1 MEFKLYNSYTRKK
14 ETFTPINPE
23 RVTMYA
29 CGPTVYGPG
38 HIGNG
43 RSAIVFDCLNRVLRF
58 NYDDLIYARNITDID
73 DKIINASND
82 EGVDPSVI
90 AKRYTEQYHLDF
102 KKLHILPPDIEPFAT
117 DHIIQMI
124 EFIKNLL
131 ERENAY
137 LSESHILFDIEKFS
151 NYGSLSGRK
160 IEEMIPGARIEVASY
175 KKNPSDF
182 VLWKPSLE
190 NEVGWES
197 PWGKGRPGWH
207 LECSAMIKEH
217 LGETIDIHGGGED
230 LKFPHHENE
239 IAQSVCCNGSK
250 PLANYW
256 IHNGLLRT
264 DKAKMSKSLGNFVL
278 IKDLLKEYDGEVIR
292 LAILS
297 SHYRQPLIWSN
308 DLLDQSKKTL
318 DKLYSSLS
326 EYDKELSIDECI
338 PDEEVIGALNDD
350 LNTPKA
356 LARIFSLSKLIAK
369 SENKT
374 EIVKSLIGSA
384 NLIGLLNFR
393 SNHEKF
399 KKRPS
404 GNSNDIKNLL
414 SERKIARDI
423 KDYEESDRIR
433 DKLIELGVEIND
445 N

>member
-1 MEFKLYNSYTRKK
+1 
-14 ETFTPINPE
+14 
-23 RVTMYA
+23 
-29 CGPTVYGPG
+29 
-38 HIGNG
+38 
-43 RSAIVFDCLNRVLRF
+43 
-58 NYDDLIYARNITDID
+58 
-73 DKIINASND
+73 
-82 EGVDPSVI
+82 
-90 AKRYTEQYHLDF
+90 
-102 KKLHILPPDIEPFAT
+102 
-117 DHIIQMI
+117 
-124 EFIKNLL
+124 
-131 ERENAY
+131 
-137 LSESHILFDIEKFS
+137 
-151 NYGSLSGRK
+151 
-160 IEEMIPGARIEVASY
+160 MIPGARIEVASY

-182 VLWKPSLE
+182 VLWKPSFE

-239 IAQSVCCNGSK
+239 IAQSVCCNGNK
-250 PLANYW
+250 PLANFW
-256 IHNGLLRT
+256 VHNGLLRT
-264 DKAKMSKSLGNFVL
+264 DKTKMSKSLGNFVL

-297 SHYRQPLIWSN
+297 SHYRQPLIWNN

-326 EYDKELSIDECI
+326 EYDKGLSIDECI
-338 PDEEVIGALNDD
+338 PDEEVMGALNDD

-404 GNSNDIKNLL
+404 GNSNDIKSLL

-433 DKLIELGVEIND
+433 DKLIELGEEIND

>member
-1 MEFKLYNSYTRKK
+1 
-14 ETFTPINPE
+14 
-23 RVTMYA
+23 
-29 CGPTVYGPG
+29 
-38 HIGNG
+38 
-43 RSAIVFDCLNRVLRF
+43 
-58 NYDDLIYARNITDID
+58 
-73 DKIINASND
+73 
-82 EGVDPSVI
+82 
-90 AKRYTEQYHLDF
+90 
-102 KKLHILPPDIEPFAT
+102 
-117 DHIIQMI
+117 
-124 EFIKNLL
+124 
-131 ERENAY
+131 
-137 LSESHILFDIEKFS
+137 
-151 NYGSLSGRK
+151 
-160 IEEMIPGARIEVASY
+160 
-175 KKNPSDF
+175 
-182 VLWKPSLE
+182 
-190 NEVGWES
+190 
-197 PWGKGRPGWH
+197 
-207 LECSAMIKEH
+207 
-217 LGETIDIHGGGED
+217 
-230 LKFPHHENE
+230 
-239 IAQSVCCNGSK
+239 CNGNK
-250 PLANYW
+250 PLANFW
-256 IHNGLLRT
+256 VHNGLLRT
-264 DKAKMSKSLGNFVL
+264 DKTKMSKSLGNFVL